1 MKKNDK
7 IHFNKDSVIVSF
19 RLNFDDPIDF
29 KIYKEL
35 SKLPKGNRTKFIKN
49 ALFLQIQREK
59 GGG

>member
-35 SKLPKGNRTKFIKN
+35 FKLPKGNRTKFIKN